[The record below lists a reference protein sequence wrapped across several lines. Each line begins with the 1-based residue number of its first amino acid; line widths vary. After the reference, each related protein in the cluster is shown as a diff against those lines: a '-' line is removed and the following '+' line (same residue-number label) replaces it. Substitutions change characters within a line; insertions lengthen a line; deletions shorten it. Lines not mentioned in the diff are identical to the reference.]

1 VRQRL
6 VDGWRKIFGHEHYT
20 AENVQCDGCLSDGRI
35 ADKDCKA
42 RPCARQRGVESCTHC
57 DEFPCDKMKFLMASR
72 EVMMLWGY
80 PKTASVTE
88 EEYHLC
94 MRQFES
100 MPNLVK
106 SLVESGRL
114 PSWLGE

>member
-1 VRQRL
+1 MRQRL
-6 VDGWRKIFGHEHYT
+6 VDGWRKIFGHEQYT

-42 RPCARQRGVESCTHC
+42 RPCARQKRAESCAHC
-57 DEFPCDKMKFLMASR
+57 DEFPCDKMKFLVASR
-72 EVMMLWGY
+72 EGMMLWGY

-88 EEYHLC
+88 EEYNLC
-94 MRQFES
+94 MGQFDS

-106 SLVESGRL
+106 ALVDRGKL
-114 PSWLGE
+114 PSWLAE